1 MKIKGT
7 NKVNVGH
14 ERVDKEEVRPSSQRQ
29 RIMKALMT
37 DDLARN
43 TEGTDPSSPP
53 TAPASS
59 SSSYSPSRPP
69 FKYGDDVSKSQ
80 EISLGSNIHT
90 EELAMRFSENCLEP
104 KDENRENAASIQEM
118 ENAIR
123 SLRSWQQN
131 REELIADHSN
141 SSLNFQGSVGDNFA
155 ENESTYSWKGEE
167 EYKIQQYG
175 ETESSVQ
182 FSPRLADDNK
192 IASIKHLMVGPK
204 QPNETSANILKN
216 LRVQEQRVHEVE
228 ANLMNG
234 DIDVEDMKTRNMIR
248 MKALELEQRWNTD
261 GLDVMETNAE
271 DLEASLRNYNAELEK
286 YLLF

>member
-1 MKIKGT
+1 MAKFVTKDLPGILSNSSMSLCSISSPSQSAKEMKLKGT

-14 ERVDKEEVRPSSQRQ
+14 ERVDKEEVRPSSHRQ

-43 TEGTDPSSPP
+43 NEGTDPSSPP

-59 SSSYSPSRPP
+59 SSSYSPSRPQ
-69 FKYGDDVSKSQ
+69 FKHGDDVSKSQ

-141 SSLNFQGSVGDNFA
+141 PSLNLVRLLDNYISKF
-155 ENESTYSWKGEE
+155 ERGYFFGN
-167 EYKIQQYG
+167 
-175 ETESSVQ
+175 
-182 FSPRLADDNK
+182 F
-192 IASIKHLMVGPK
+192 
-204 QPNETSANILKN
+204 ILKQT
-216 LRVQEQRVHEVE
+216 LIFWLYFLYH
-228 ANLMNG
+228 
-234 DIDVEDMKTRNMIR
+234 
-248 MKALELEQRWNTD
+248 
-261 GLDVMETNAE
+261 
-271 DLEASLRNYNAELEK
+271 
-286 YLLF
+286 